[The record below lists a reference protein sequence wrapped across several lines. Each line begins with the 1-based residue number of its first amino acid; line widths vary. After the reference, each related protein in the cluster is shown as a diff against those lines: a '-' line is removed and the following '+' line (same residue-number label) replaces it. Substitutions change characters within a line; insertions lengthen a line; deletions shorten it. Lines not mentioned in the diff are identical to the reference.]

1 MLGSMSGATIS
12 PNFNHQ
18 KTKAIEHFQHITTFV
33 LDVDGV
39 LTDGNLWLLPGGIQ
53 ARKMNIRDGYALQL
67 AIKKGYRIYILSG
80 AVSEESRDRLMRL
93 GITDIQM
100 GIKDKTGALSAYM
113 LQHSL
118 TPASILY
125 MGDDL
130 PDLSAMRLVGT
141 PCCPADAAA
150 EIKQC
155 SVYISPFNGG
165 AGCVRD
171 VVEKVLKLRNDWG
184 EDVTVASI

>member
-1 MLGSMSGATIS
+1 M
-12 PNFNHQ
+12 
-18 KTKAIEHFQHITTFV
+18 
-33 LDVDGV
+33 DGV

-53 ARKMNIRDGYALQL
+53 ARRMNIRDGYALQL
-67 AIKKGYRIYILSG
+67 AIKKGYRIFILSG
-80 AVSEESRDRLMRL
+80 AVSEESRDRLMKL

-100 GIKDKTGALSAYM
+100 GSKDKASALTAYM
-113 LQHSL
+113 QEHSL
-118 TPASILY
+118 SSGSILY

-130 PDLSAMRLVGT
+130 PDLAAMRMVGT

-171 VVEKVLKLRNDWG
+171 VVEKVLKLKNDWG
-184 EDVTVASI
+184 EDLSVASV